1 MKNKSQSPEISLAFL
16 DIMSCGFGAFILL
29 FLIIKHN
36 FDAVAELPE
45 DYLDKEIASLE
56 NQNLNILKQIET
68 REKENEAL
76 KERIMLAQ
84 QALSTKKVELSER
97 VQLIKNWDDNRI
109 RGLDTLRFEIKKA
122 EKAQQTLENTKKNTA
137 KDNLK
142 FIGQGNREY
151 LSGIKSGGNNILIL
165 LDISAS
171 MLDKKIVNILRRRNI
186 DGRKRV
192 NSRKWQQAISTVE
205 WISARFPFASKYQI
219 LIFNENCRSLLGK
232 KPAWQRTS
240 DTEKLEEAIQ
250 QTKRLRPEGGTNLYK
265 AFTALNALQPLPD
278 NVFLITDGLPTL
290 GRTQTGGLNVDGK
303 TRLKLFEEA
312 TGILSKEI
320 PINVILL
327 PMEGDPLAAWAYWG
341 IASVTNGSFL
351 SPSGDWP

>member
-84 QALSTKKVELSER
+84 QSLSTKKVELSER

-205 WISARFPFASKYQI
+205 WISARFPFASK
-219 LIFNENCRSLLGK
+219 
-232 KPAWQRTS
+232 
-240 DTEKLEEAIQ
+240 
-250 QTKRLRPEGGTNLYK
+250 
-265 AFTALNALQPLPD
+265 
-278 NVFLITDGLPTL
+278 
-290 GRTQTGGLNVDGK
+290 
-303 TRLKLFEEA
+303 
-312 TGILSKEI
+312 
-320 PINVILL
+320 
-327 PMEGDPLAAWAYWG
+327 
-341 IASVTNGSFL
+341 
-351 SPSGDWP
+351 